1 MILFI
6 ILHSPRR
13 RAKPRKNIVR
23 NFAIPFMGH
32 PNSGGF
38 VSGIDAMGYRE
49 QKRFFIVTPSRTGST
64 LLAAILADAGAGFC
78 LETPESWDPTVGGME
93 HEKIRIAVNHFRKA
107 FEISEGKPNS
117 LLKRGM
123 WVIHQHYGKKHLKTI
138 LSMADYVKMIG
149 LNLTVFPA
157 YKLGFFP
164 CIILNFREFEEY
176 AESNFIMRG
185 FSVMQIV
192 DHYNRVIQNGIL
204 LLNIFGGCAIDYAE
218 LTALDRTEWASALS
232 TVTGLSRQAV
242 LDSRNKRVSG
252 PPTVSSRR
260 PVLDATAAQVWE
272 EARAFSGRVI
282 EPSPQ
287 ALRAW
292 NQRWKFRA
300 LDCDASA

>member
-1 MILFI
+1 M
-6 ILHSPRR
+6 
-13 RAKPRKNIVR
+13 
-23 NFAIPFMGH
+23 
-32 PNSGGF
+32 
-38 VSGIDAMGYRE
+38 DYRE
-49 QKRFFIVTPSRTGST
+49 QKRFFIVNPGRTGST
-64 LLAAILADAGAGFC
+64 LLAAILADAGADFC
-78 LETPESWDPTVGGME
+78 FETPESWDPIRGDME
-93 HEKIRIAVNHFRKA
+93 HEEIRTALTHFRKA
-107 FEISEGKPNS
+107 FEISERKPNS

-123 WVIHQHYGKKHLKTI
+123 WVIHQHYGKKHLKKI
-138 LSMADYVKMIG
+138 LSMADYVKEDN
-149 LNLTVFPA
+149 LNLAVFPA

-164 CIILNFREFEEY
+164 CIILNFREFEEH
-176 AESNFIMRG
+176 AESIFIMHG
-185 FSVMQIV
+185 YSVMKSV

-260 PVLDATAAQVWE
+260 PVFDATAAQACA
-272 EARAFSGRVI
+272 EARALSGRVI
-282 EPSPQ
+282 EPSPR

-300 LDCDASA
+300 LDSDASA

>member
-1 MILFI
+1 MGTATLQ
-6 ILHSPRR
+6 
-13 RAKPRKNIVR
+13 ATNR
-23 NFAIPFMGH
+23 NWHNRQG
-32 PNSGGF
+32 NSGGF
-38 VSGIDAMGYRE
+38 VSGIDAMDYRE
-49 QKRFFIVTPSRTGST
+49 QKRFFIVSPGRTGST

-78 LETPESWDPTVGGME
+78 FVTPESWDPITGDME
-93 HEKIRIAVNHFRKA
+93 HEEIRTAIAHYRKA
-107 FEISEGKPNS
+107 FEISENKPNS

-138 LSMADYVKMIG
+138 LSMADYVKTND

-157 YKLGFFP
+157 FKLGYFP
-164 CIILNFREFEEY
+164 CIILNFREFEEH

-185 FSVMQIV
+185 YSVMNSAY
-192 DHYNRVIQNGIL
+192 HYNRNIQNGIL

-232 TVTGLSRQAV
+232 TVTGLSRQAI
-242 LDSRNKRVSG
+242 LDSRNKRLSG

-260 PVLDATAAQVWE
+260 PVFDATAAQACA
-272 EARAFSGRVI
+272 EARALSGRVI
-282 EPSPQ
+282 EPSPR

-300 LDCDASA
+300 LDGDASA